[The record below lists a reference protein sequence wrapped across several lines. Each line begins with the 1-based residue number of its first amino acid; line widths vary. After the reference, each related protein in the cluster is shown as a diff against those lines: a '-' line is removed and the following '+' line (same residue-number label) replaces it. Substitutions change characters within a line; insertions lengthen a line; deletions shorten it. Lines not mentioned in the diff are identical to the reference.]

1 MVGYITTNTRYV
13 ALVEDSRIDNAQL
26 LKARDGELCV
36 LMVCLVLLNTI
47 LQPIFQDV
55 EVYD

>member
-36 LMVCLVLLNTI
+36 LMVCLFLLNTI
-47 LQPIFQDV
+47 LQPVFQDV
-55 EVYD
+55 GI